1 MRPRTPNPR
10 DERPRTTWRVSN
22 IRQEL
27 DEPDQVAF
35 ERAARQVGTSLDT
48 LDQARFA
55 KRSVDARG
63 RGSDLHFVCQID
75 LIGAAPARSKKL
87 DRLVATGRVRE
98 APAPE
103 RLHVELRAP
112 AHRRST
118 PEPPHILI
126 IGAGPGGL
134 FAALSAA
141 ESGAAVTLVERGAP
155 IETRGRK
162 VVAFH
167 RGAPPD
173 PDTNL
178 LFGDGGAGTYSD
190 GKLYTRT
197 ADALEPAILDVLI
210 EAGAPTEIAFD
221 ARAHIGTDKLH
232 RILPRLRSRLEGAG
246 VRMLFDTRVLGLES
260 REHSVRGVR
269 TTRGEIACDA
279 LVVAVGHSARDTWVD
294 LVRDG
299 VLLEPKPFQLG
310 VRIEHPQELITR
322 GRYGQGELAGRLG
335 PASYNLQS
343 RTRSGEEP
351 GAHSFCMCPGGRIV
365 ASVNEPRRLC
375 TNGMSNS
382 KHSSGW
388 ANAAIVT
395 TFTPEDFAAA
405 GFEGALAGV
414 ELQRWLEERFFTAGG
429 ETYAAPA
436 QRADDFLRGRESHG
450 ELRTSYGFGTVPRR
464 VDELLPSR
472 VREAIRA
479 ALERFDRTIPG
490 FAGPEGLLVG
500 VETRS
505 SGPVRMKRDRVTRLA
520 VGWDNLYPVGEGAG
534 YAGGIMSAAID
545 GVRSAQA
552 AVLRAYAA
560 W

>member
-1 MRPRTPNPR
+1 MSG
-10 DERPRTTWRVSN
+10 V
-22 IRQEL
+22 RQEI
-27 DEPDQVAF
+27 DEPDRIAF
-35 ERAARQVGTSLDT
+35 ERAAALIGTSLDAI
-48 LDQARFA
+48 DGARFA

-63 RGSDLHFVCQID
+63 RGADLHFVCQVD
-75 LIGAAPARSKKL
+75 LVGAAPARSKTL
-87 DRLVATGRVRE
+87 DRLVKSGRVRE
-98 APAPE
+98 APSPE
-103 RLHVELRAP
+103 RLGVVDARVATRASGGP
-112 AHRRST
+112 R
-118 PEPPHILI
+118 HIVV

-134 FAALSAA
+134 FAALAAA

-167 RGAPPD
+167 RGAAPD

-197 ADALEPAILDVLI
+197 ADTLEPAILDALVA
-210 EAGAPTEIAFD
+210 AGAPPEIAFD

-232 RILPRLRSRLEGAG
+232 RILPRLRARLEEAG
-246 VRMLFDTRVLGLES
+246 VRLLFDTRFLGLDA
-260 REHSVRGVR
+260 REGVVRAVR
-269 TTRGEIACDA
+269 TTRGDIECHDLI
-279 LVVAVGHSARDTWVD
+279 VAVGHSARDTWVD
-294 LVRDG
+294 LERDG
-299 VLLEPKPFQLG
+299 VLLDSKPFQLG

-322 GRYGQGELAGRLG
+322 GRYGTGARAGALG
-335 PASYNLQS
+335 PASFNLQS
-343 RTRSGEEP
+343 RTNP

-365 ASVNEPRRLC
+365 ASVNEPGRLC

-382 KHSSGW
+382 RHSSGW

-395 TFTPEDFAAA
+395 TFTPGDFTAA

-414 ELQRWLEERFFTAGG
+414 ELQRQLEERFFAAGG

-436 QRADDFLRGRESHG
+436 QRAHDFLEGRESSG
-450 ELRTSYGFGTVPRR
+450 ELRTSYGFGAVPGR
-464 VDELLPSR
+464 VDELLPVY
-472 VREAIRA
+472 VRDAIRA
-479 ALERFDRTIPG
+479 ALARFERTIPG

-505 SGPVRMKRDRVTRLA
+505 SGPVRMTRDRETRLA
-520 VGWDNLYPVGEGAG
+520 AGWRNLYPVGEGAG

-545 GVRSAQA
+545 GARSAQA
-552 AVLRAYAA
+552 AVLRAPAA